1 MTGEATPRPHA
12 DVRRYRRYVEQ
23 ELDNVVLYRR
33 LAEAAD
39 AEHRTVLLGLAD
51 AEERHARYWQQK
63 LAELGV
69 PPGDAATHRPAREA
83 RLLSWLARRLGLR
96 TIVPLLERMEASER
110 GRYGREP
117 DAAVGMTADELVH
130 AQLVAGLFPAWRTR
144 ASGSLRAAVFGLN
157 DGLVSNLALVMGMS
171 GGDAGNDVVL
181 LAGLAGLAAGAGSM
195 AAGEYISVR
204 SQREL
209 VEGNRPP
216 SPAELRA
223 LVNEGSLAQLEVLM
237 RLRGFDADLA
247 SDIARRGDH
256 AAAADAFADAEPDLT
271 GLGSPGGAA
280 WSSFIAFAAGA
291 VLPVLPFVVGSGAAA
306 LTGAAVVSGVAL
318 FAVGS
323 TISLLTGR
331 PLLRSGMRQLLIG
344 SLTAAGT
351 YLVGL
356 AFGGVIA

>member
-1 MTGEATPRPHA
+1 MTGEETPRPHS

-33 LAEAAD
+33 LAEGAD
-39 AEHRTVLLGLAD
+39 GEHRTVLLDLAD

-69 PPGDAATHRPAREA
+69 APDDVAAHRPARGT

-110 GRYGREP
+110 GRYGQEP
-117 DAAVGMTADELVH
+117 DAAAGMKADELVH

-157 DGLVSNLALVMGMS
+157 DGLVSNLALVMGMA
-171 GGDAGNDVVL
+171 GGDASNDVVL
-181 LAGLAGLAAGAGSM
+181 LAGLAGLTAGAGSM

-216 SPAELRA
+216 TPAELRV
-223 LVNEGSLAQLEVLM
+223 LVNEGSLAQLELLM

-256 AAAADAFADAEPDLT
+256 DAAADAFAGAEPDLA
-271 GLGSPGGAA
+271 GLGSPAGAA
-280 WSSFIAFAAGA
+280 LSSFIAFAAGA

-306 LTGAAVVSGVAL
+306 LTGAAVVAGAAL

-323 TISLLTGR
+323 IISLLTGR
-331 PLLRSGMRQLLIG
+331 SILRSGLRQLLIG